1 MGRHV
6 WAAAVGVLLLSLL
19 VAAVWLVQAEP
30 EYTPDQPIAF
40 DHQVHVSDYQ
50 IQCLYCHTYADRSPF
65 AGVPS
70 VERCMGCHL
79 IVARESPEIEK
90 LRNYWQSGQ
99 PVPWIKVFALP
110 RFVHFN
116 HEAHVRA
123 QVQCQECHGAIESM
137 SKVTRD
143 RNLEMGWCLDCHRSQ
158 EASVDCLTCHY

>member
-1 MGRHV
+1 MVRLI
-6 WAAAVGVLLLSLL
+6 WLAAPVVLILGLL
-19 VAAVWLVQAEP
+19 VTAVWLVQAEEP
-30 EYTPDQPIAF
+30 YAPDQPIAF
-40 DHQVHVSDYQ
+40 DHKVHVTDHD

-79 IVARESPEIEK
+79 IVARQSPEVET
-90 LRNYWQSGQ
+90 LNDYWQRGEPISW
-99 PVPWIKVFALP
+99 VKVNVLP

-123 QVQCQECHGAIESM
+123 EVQCQECHGAVESM
-137 SKVTRD
+137 SKVARVAS
-143 RNLEMGWCLDCHRSQ
+143 LEMGWCLDCHREE